1 MDYSLVRSV
10 RWEGRRGRERG
21 GEEEEGRKEG
31 VRRMENRFE
40 NVASEK
46 CLQRE
51 ANQPQ
56 KGKAFHNNS
65 WATLPNVS
73 NRAVQFPFR
82 DLKVVKF
89 HARMY

>member
-1 MDYSLVRSV
+1 MGGEER
-10 RWEGRRGRERG
+10 ERERG
-21 GEEEEGRKEG
+21 GEEEEGRKKG

-56 KGKAFHNNS
+56 KGKPFIITVGQHYLMSAIEQF
-65 WATLPNVS
+65 NVLS
-73 NRAVQFPFR
+73 GTS
-82 DLKVVKF
+82 K
-89 HARMY
+89 